1 MIGNM
6 EDSLKSI
13 STLNLE
19 GKIGAAFGSY
29 GWSGEA
35 IEVVQD
41 YLKKTNLKV
50 LNTSDI
56 IKSTGM
62 TDIEFP
68 LRIRFSVGDD
78 EIKNIERAV
87 VYTTDLLLSKYKV
100 HSRINKT
107 RYITICDVPSFF
119 MINIFAQLVSYSYR
133 IFPLHVPQLLQKD

>member
-87 VYTTDLLLSKYKV
+87 VYTTDLLLSK
-100 HSRINKT
+100 I
-107 RYITICDVPSFF
+107 
-119 MINIFAQLVSYSYR
+119 
-133 IFPLHVPQLLQKD
+133 